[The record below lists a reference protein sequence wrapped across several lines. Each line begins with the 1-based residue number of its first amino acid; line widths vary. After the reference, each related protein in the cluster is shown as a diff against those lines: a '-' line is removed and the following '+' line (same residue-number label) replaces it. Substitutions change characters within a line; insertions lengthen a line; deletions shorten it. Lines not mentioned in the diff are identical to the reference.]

1 MSHWN
6 RQEND
11 RLSRKFS
18 KLLNKNVVSD
28 MKRKQLSEEVDAQVQ
43 KSKDICNRKL
53 VYNLSDKQIPKETE
67 ELIGRLGFNFQFS
80 LKKFPT
86 MEVTQATELCCQ
98 KIEKA
103 STGGDE

>member
-28 MKRKQLSEEVDAQVQ
+28 MKRKQLSEEIDARVQ
-43 KSKDICNRKL
+43 KSKNICNRKL
-53 VYNLSDKQIPKETE
+53 VYNLSDKQ
-67 ELIGRLGFNFQFS
+67 FQKKRKSLLEGWDLTFS
-80 LKKFPT
+80 S
-86 MEVTQATELCCQ
+86 V
-98 KIEKA
+98 
-103 STGGDE
+103 